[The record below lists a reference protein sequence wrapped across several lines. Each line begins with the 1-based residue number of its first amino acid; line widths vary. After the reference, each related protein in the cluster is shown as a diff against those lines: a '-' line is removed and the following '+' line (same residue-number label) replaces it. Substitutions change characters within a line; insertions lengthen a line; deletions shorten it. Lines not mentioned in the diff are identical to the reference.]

1 MEREN
6 EIASSTHE
14 LALKKLRH
22 EVLDKNH
29 EINALT
35 KKMANSENMHSID
48 LESLKREKE
57 ELLSEIAT
65 AEVTHANAVMK
76 EKAKLQQISEQELK
90 NVLTLNEVHIGELKT
105 EINHIKNLLDCKS
118 GEIRRLFEE
127 NTMLKKNLSTELE
140 LQIKTNEELR
150 VRIKALERDNLESME
165 AFKIKMAELI
175 DADMKSLMSYFQN
188 EVALLQTEVNSLEN
202 INKANKEKLY
212 KALQDNDEIRKN
224 FEIEITK
231 QKARVQDLKIKLA
244 SLNLEH
250 KEQVTSLA
258 TKMELTSQT
267 LVREADQKQKS
278 QLFFDEEKKKFHS
291 LSNAKDKEIADLL
304 DTMHRMKQLHEGEIA
319 VLRREK
325 KELREQMQMIEDR
338 IDSNKRQFED
348 ELKLKE

>member
-224 FEIEITK
+224 F
-231 QKARVQDLKIKLA
+231 
-244 SLNLEH
+244 
-250 KEQVTSLA
+250 
-258 TKMELTSQT
+258 
-267 LVREADQKQKS
+267 
-278 QLFFDEEKKKFHS
+278 
-291 LSNAKDKEIADLL
+291 
-304 DTMHRMKQLHEGEIA
+304 
-319 VLRREK
+319 
-325 KELREQMQMIEDR
+325 
-338 IDSNKRQFED
+338 
-348 ELKLKE
+348 